1 METKY
6 DNILVPID
14 FGRRTDIQIQQA
26 YYLARLMNSSIT
38 LVHVLNQRSSIS
50 YQDQQSTVSYHG
62 ADETVQIK
70 IRRLANHFADKYNHE
85 VNFEI
90 LEGNVYEQIVAFAS
104 KTHARLIVM
113 GKSGKTSPLQ
123 NSIGKY
129 TAQVVRMADCPVLT
143 INSIVKSSFDKILL
157 PLDLSKQIKN
167 KIAVAILFSRYYGST
182 IKLLCVITRDNFSQ
196 EKEFADKMFKTR
208 EFLSENNVACT
219 TEMIYNFSGNTTIAD
234 RIIQYASD
242 TESDIIMIM
251 TQQEQNWRH
260 TFVGSTASNVIKNSQ
275 IPVISITPNDD
286 AVHNI

>member
-50 YQDQQSTVSYHG
+50 YQGQQPTVSYHT
-62 ADETVQIK
+62 ADESVQVK
-70 IRRLANHFADKYNHE
+70 IRRLANHFSEKYNHE

-90 LEGNVYEQIVAFAS
+90 LEGNVYEQIVAFAAR
-104 KTHARLIVM
+104 THARLIVM

-182 IKLLCVITRDNFSQ
+182 IKLLCVITRENFSQ

-260 TFVGSTASNVIKNSQ
+260 TFVGSTASNIIKNSQ

-286 AVHNI
+286 AVRNI